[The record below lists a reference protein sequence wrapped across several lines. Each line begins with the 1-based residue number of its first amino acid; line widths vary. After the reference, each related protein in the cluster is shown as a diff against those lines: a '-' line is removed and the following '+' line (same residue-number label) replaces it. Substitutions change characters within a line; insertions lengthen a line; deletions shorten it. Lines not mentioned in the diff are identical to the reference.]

1 MSDQGDGPSGGPGAQ
16 PYGSPTPPAP
26 PPRRYP
32 TTPPPVP
39 SATGLGGGVG
49 LLTALFDLTFHR
61 FVTTRVVTFI
71 YALVMA
77 AAALYTL
84 ALLAVGFRIG
94 VGVGLLFL
102 LVVCP
107 LFFLLVVAVYRVL
120 LELAVV
126 IFRIHE
132 SLDVLVR
139 RGDQL

>member
-1 MSDQGDGPSGGPGAQ
+1 
-16 PYGSPTPPAP
+16 
-26 PPRRYP
+26 
-32 TTPPPVP
+32 
-39 SATGLGGGVG
+39 VG

-77 AAALYTL
+77 AAALYAL